1 MQIFKKKEENEI
13 DELEKIIKNY
23 TAEKN
28 IQLLKNIEE
37 NKK

>member
-1 MQIFKKKEENEI
+1 MQIFKKKEDNEI

-23 TAEKN
+23 PAEKN